1 MWASALSLQVT
12 VSTVGLL
19 DRLEQ
24 FASSSNVQLALSL
37 HATTDEVRDWIV
49 PVNRRHNLSGLTAVL
64 RKHYSTG
71 NAAGRR
77 VLVEYTMLS
86 GVNDT
91 LEDAARLV
99 HLLEGIEAKVG
110 DETCRTLQTIRGKLS
125 TAVSSRACRSCTS
138 MCCVQTRPMY

>member
-1 MWASALSLQVT
+1 M
-12 VSTVGLL
+12 STVGLV

-49 PVNRRHNLSGLTAVL
+49 PVNRRHNLAELTAVL
-64 RKHYSTG
+64 RKHYGTG

-91 LEDAARLV
+91 LEDASQLV
-99 HLLEGIEAKVG
+99 KLLDGIEAKVS
-110 DETCRTLQTIRGKLS
+110 D
-125 TAVSSRACRSCTS
+125 AS
-138 MCCVQTRPMY
+138 MCTLIMHYAKRHAEFSVDSAVGVLSFATA